1 MVKWMRTG
9 YLISVWLFLLGV
21 LAQTFLAGLAL
32 FSLSAY
38 WKDHTSLGWLVAH
51 GLPILPLLFALFSRL
66 PRDAW
71 GMLIILLI
79 LAGIQPFLPGL
90 RRELPWAAAL
100 HPVNALL
107 LFWIGLKVARRARDF
122 VAPPLGTGSAV

>member
-21 LAQTFLAGLAL
+21 LVQAFLAGMAL
-32 FSLSAY
+32 FARSLY
-38 WKDHTSLGWLVAH
+38 WQDHTSLGWLVAH
-51 GLPILPLLFALFSRL
+51 GLAFLPLLFALVSRL

-71 GMLIILLI
+71 PMLIILLI
-79 LAGIQPFLPGL
+79 LAGIQPLLPGM
-90 RRELPWAAAL
+90 RRDLPWAGAL

-122 VAPPLGTGSAV
+122 VPKPLGTGEAS